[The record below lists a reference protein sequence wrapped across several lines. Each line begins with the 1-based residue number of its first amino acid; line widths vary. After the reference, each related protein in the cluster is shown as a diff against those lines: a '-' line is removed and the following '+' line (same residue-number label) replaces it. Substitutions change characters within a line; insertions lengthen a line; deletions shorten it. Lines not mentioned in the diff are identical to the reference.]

1 MEPTHKTW
9 ATSERFIPKAFIR
22 PLLRFGQ
29 IEAASGIVLLV
40 TAVAAVIWANSAGS
54 DTYHSMLDAHLVIH
68 FGAFHLDESVLHLI
82 NDGLMAIFF
91 FVVGLEIKREL
102 VAGDLRDPKAAVLPV
117 AAAAGGM
124 ILPALIYAL
133 VTAGKGADAAA
144 GWGIPMATDIAF
156 ALGIVAL
163 VGPRIP
169 SGAKLFLLAVAV
181 VDDIGVIA
189 VIAIFYTTDL
199 NAGYL
204 AAAVAGLIV
213 VWVASKV
220 QVRALWFYL
229 PLAVVIW
236 YMMLE
241 SGVHATLA
249 GVALGLITPAR
260 PYYNRRDF
268 EQRAEAIMER
278 LPADEA
284 DSQQTQEHIDHMT
297 LLMSRIAGE
306 SVSPLSRLEH
316 ALVGWSSF
324 VIIPIFALANAGVD
338 FRGIDLADALT
349 SPVSLGVGGGLVV
362 GKVVGITVASI
373 ATVRFGLGRLPLATT
388 WRHIVGLAAVAGV
401 GFTVSMFV
409 TGLAFT
415 DPALGDLAKVGIF
428 AGSLIA
434 ATIGAL
440 VLRGARP
447 IGTDPSSL
455 ESGA

>member
-1 MEPTHKTW
+1 
-9 ATSERFIPKAFIR
+9 
-22 PLLRFGQ
+22 
-29 IEAASGIVLLV
+29 
-40 TAVAAVIWANSAGS
+40 
-54 DTYHSMLDAHLVIH
+54 
-68 FGAFHLDESVLHLI
+68 
-82 NDGLMAIFF
+82 
-91 FVVGLEIKREL
+91 
-102 VAGDLRDPKAAVLPV
+102 
-117 AAAAGGM
+117 
-124 ILPALIYAL
+124 
-133 VTAGKGADAAA
+133 VTAGEGADAAA

-220 QVRALWFYL
+220 QVRALWFYV

-260 PYYNRRDF
+260 PYYDRRDF

-284 DSQQTQEHIDHMT
+284 DSRQTQEHIDHMT

-362 GKVVGITVASI
+362 GKVVGITLASI

-428 AGSLIA
+428 AGSLVA

-440 VLRGARP
+440 VLRGARR